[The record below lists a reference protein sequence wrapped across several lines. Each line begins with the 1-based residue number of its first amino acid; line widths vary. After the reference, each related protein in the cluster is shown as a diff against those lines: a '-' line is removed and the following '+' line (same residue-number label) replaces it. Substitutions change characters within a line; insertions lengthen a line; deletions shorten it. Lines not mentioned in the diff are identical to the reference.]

1 MGKPSSL
8 RALWLSS
15 IIFGSGSAAL
25 AADLGGS
32 LKDNPSPALA
42 TPVSPWQLSFTTYGW
57 LTWIKGDVT
66 VKGRPLTVDVTP
78 KNVLNALDWSQIPVW
93 MSYLEARNGR
103 LSLFNDIVYAKL
115 EGSAQFAKS
124 VQRRFVSASLG
135 GRIEADYEQ
144 AVVEVGAG
152 YEVWSSG
159 SAASSFAALDVIGGG
174 RYWHQEVSISADLAA
189 TLAVAGPGGVV
200 DLELSGGRVLARSR
214 SIDWIDPF
222 IGARFRYQLAPGQ
235 TVNLRADVGG
245 FGVGSDFSWQTIATF
260 NWRLIQRPTH
270 SFDAYL
276 GYRALSVDYTK
287 GSYRFDAT
295 QHGPVLGGTL
305 QF

>member
-1 MGKPSSL
+1 MKKLTPL

-15 IIFGSGSAAL
+15 VIFGSGSAAL

-32 LKDNPSPALA
+32 LKDSAPPAPA

-66 VKGRPLTVDVTP
+66 IKGRPLSIDVSP
-78 KNVLNALDWSQIPVW
+78 KDVLNALDWSQIPVW
-93 MSYLEARNGR
+93 MSYFEARNGR

-115 EGSAQFAKS
+115 EGSARFAKAA
-124 VQRRFVSASLG
+124 QGRFVSVSLA
-135 GRIEADYEQ
+135 GRVEADYEQ
-144 AVVEVGAG
+144 AVVEFGAG

-159 SAASSFAALDVIGGG
+159 TAAGFAALDVLGGG
-174 RYWHQEVSISADLAA
+174 RYWHQDVSVSADLAA
-189 TLAVAGPGGVV
+189 TLAIAGPGGVI
-200 DLELSGGRVLARSR
+200 DLEVSGNRVVARSR

-222 IGARFRYQLAPGQ
+222 VGARFRYQLAPGQ
-235 TVNLRADVGG
+235 TFSLRGDVGG

-276 GYRALSVDYTK
+276 GYRALSVDYSK
-287 GSYRFDAT
+287 GMYRYDAT